1 MFLLLHTQEHGFI
14 SGQRPCYHQKE
25 WHHHPWA
32 TRAWSLLWLSA
43 SDSIQGYEWFP
54 PCSTTVHQ
62 CPVTH
67 SISSGHWQWTDLGH
81 PHTRINQL
89 TWTVKSNTLNLEEM
103 ENTKLYCCK
112 RCQLLPHSEV
122 CSGFGFCSSRKYTVI
137 VILEATM
144 NNTFG
149 NKYSVKAT
157 AEKMQMRQIIA
168 HILNENHSTFLSYF
182 SCLCFSLLPVI

>member
-62 CPVTH
+62 CRYSFHQQWALAVDRPGT
-67 SISSGHWQWTDLGH
+67 SSYK
-81 PHTRINQL
+81 NQSAD
-89 TWTVKSNTLNLEEM
+89 WTVKSNTLNLEEM